1 MNIFRISKFLRLWL
15 FLNLLTIAGIQ
26 AQNKAVLDNGVIR
39 REINLDGNHI
49 SSDSYTMYSEK
60 DNYIKHKAVE
70 FSFIVNGNQFNGLS
84 NWSNIIQRDTVAPN
98 GGKGIVIS
106 FDNCNNNR
114 FSVEVIYMTYPGLP
128 AVHKALRIKN
138 TGSGEIKLEA
148 VDVESFQTG
157 WHALESYVLRHYGR
171 NKCFEPFVGDH
182 NDPLVI
188 IHDIYGSKGF
198 AVGNEAV
205 SMTKRTTFLLDGK
218 SITTGL
224 THPDQE
230 FSFRKWLR
238 EGEKWESP
246 WVFTVLYNKT
256 NDPQW
261 VINTTVS
268 DFVRKYMGI
277 RLEELPRKPMFAYN
291 TWFPFY
297 RKIDEKLVR
306 ELAKAASEC
315 GIEEFII
322 DDGWQI
328 NIDDPEGKSGFHGD
342 WEVDKKKFPNGLK
355 PVFDYIKS
363 LGMKPGLWVTVSS
376 ADPSSR
382 VYKEHPEYFV
392 VDKNGNPANLH
403 VDYGESRTAC
413 LGTDWYDYI
422 KTTVLRLVREHGL
435 TYIKLDF
442 AIVTSCYVFDRD
454 RTGCHATNHPFHKDR
469 QESFAIIYNRCM
481 QLFDDLHK
489 EAPDLFIDCTYETA
503 GRQHLNDYGIAKHA
517 EGNWLSNIQQPGP
530 LGPLRMRNL
539 AWGRCPAIP
548 ATSLLIGNLRMND
561 EYHQLAYKSLAGTI
575 PIMLGDPRKLSAEEK
590 AWYKS
595 ESDWLKKLEQKHGY
609 MSFRQDLPGFG
620 EPTEGSW
627 DAFSRINTETG
638 SGGVIGVFRHGSKE
652 HSRIVT
658 IPWVDTNKK
667 YEVLQGSGR
676 KKIGTMTGTE
686 LIEKGF
692 LVTFHK
698 EYAGELFEISE
709 I

>member
-1 MNIFRISKFLRLWL
+1 MKHIFQMILS
-15 FLNLLTIAGIQ
+15 LNLMVTVGIY
-26 AQNKAVLDNGVIR
+26 AQNKAILDNGLIR
-39 REINLDGNHI
+39 REINLEGNHI

-60 DNYIKHKAVE
+60 DNFIKSKADE
-70 FSFIVNGNQFNGLS
+70 FSFLVNDIRFTGLS
-84 NWSNIIQRDTVAPN
+84 NWSNVAQRDTVAPN
-98 GGKGIVIS
+98 GGKGIIIS
-106 FDNCNNNR
+106 FDNLENNH
-114 FSVEVIYMTYPGLP
+114 FSVDAVYMVYPALP
-128 AVHKALRIKN
+128 VVHKSLKIRN
-138 TGSGEIKLEA
+138 TGAGELKLEA
-148 VDVESFQTG
+148 VDVEFLQTG
-157 WHALESYVLRHYGR
+157 WPALESYILRHYGR

-182 NDPLVI
+182 NDPLVV
-188 IHDIYGSKGF
+188 IHDIYGAKGF

-205 SMTKRTTFLLDGK
+205 SMTKRTSFLLDGK
-218 SITTGL
+218 SFTTGL
-224 THPDQE
+224 THPDQD
-230 FSFRKWLR
+230 FGFRKWLKS
-238 EGEKWESP
+238 GEQWESP
-246 WVFTVLYNKT
+246 WVFTALYNKT

-277 RLEELPRKPMFAYN
+277 RLEELPDKPMFAYN

-297 RKIDEKLVR
+297 RGINEKLVM

-315 GIEEFII
+315 GVEEFII

-328 NIDDPEGKSGFHGD
+328 NIDDPEGKRGFHGD

-376 ADPSSR
+376 SDPSSK
-382 VYKEHPEYFV
+382 VYKDHPEYFV
-392 VDKNGNPANLH
+392 VDKNGKLANLH

-422 KTTVLRLVREHGL
+422 KSTVLRLVREHGL
-435 TYIKLDF
+435 AYMKLDF
-442 AIVTSCYVFDRD
+442 AIVTSCYVYDKD
-454 RTGCHATNHPFHKDR
+454 RTGCHASNHPYHRDR
-469 QESFAIIYNRCM
+469 EESYAVIYNRCM
-481 QLFDDLHK
+481 QLLDDLHR

-503 GRQHLNDYGIAKHA
+503 GRQHLNDYGIVKHA

-561 EYHQLAYKSLAGTI
+561 EYHQLAFKSLAGAL
-575 PIMLGDPRKLSAEEK
+575 PVMLGDPRALSTKEK

-595 ESDWLKKLEQKHGY
+595 ESDWLKELEQRHAY

-620 EPTEGSW
+620 EPAEGAW

-638 SGGVIGVFRHGSKE
+638 SGGLIGVFRHGSKE
-652 HSRIVT
+652 SSRLITV
-658 IPWVDTNKK
+658 PWVHEDKT
-667 YEVLQGSGR
+667 YQVLQGAGR
-676 KKIGTMTGTE
+676 KFVASLSGKD

-692 LVTFHK
+692 QVTLQK
-698 EYAGELFEISE
+698 EYDGELFEIAE
-709 I
+709 KK